1 MGILMMND
9 VLTVTMLRK
18 GDCAAKV
25 LASEG
30 WPKPLFQKLID
41 MRYNKAYKATSK
53 DPASKLPMPAPLSW
67 PIATPAEYKA
77 LKDKTAKLFKAMLA
91 LQKQRIELERDIAEI
106 EKIPDSK
113 IEAFGQRMEALAQ
126 KYHKYKNNEEK
137 LYDDCVELPEIC
149 KDAKIAMRMSK
160 KRMRETAKE
169 MQRVERRFKKE
180 FSGKHGLLGK
190 DFAKDLKSLKDKL
203 KLLKADQ
210 EAMAKELANAVKLV
224 AKLAMVMP

>member
-1 MGILMMND
+1 MMND

-30 WPKPLFQKLID
+30 WPKQMFQKLID

-53 DPASKLPMPAPLSW
+53 DPSAKLPMPAPLSW
-67 PIATPAEYKA
+67 PIATPTEYKA
-77 LKDKTAKLFKAMLA
+77 LKDKTAKLFKSMLA
-91 LQKQRIELERDIAEI
+91 LQKQRMELERDIAEI
-106 EKIPDSK
+106 EKIPESK
-113 IEAFGQRMEALAQ
+113 IDAFGQRMTALAE

-160 KRMRETAKE
+160 KRMQDTAKE

-180 FSGKHGLLGK
+180 FSGKNGLLSK

-210 EAMAKELANAVKLV
+210 EAMARELANAVKLV